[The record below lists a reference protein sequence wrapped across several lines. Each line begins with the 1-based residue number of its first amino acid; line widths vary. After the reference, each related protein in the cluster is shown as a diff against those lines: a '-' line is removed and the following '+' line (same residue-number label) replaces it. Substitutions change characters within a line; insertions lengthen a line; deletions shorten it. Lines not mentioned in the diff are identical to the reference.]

1 MRDFLPAV
9 IICCLATGCAATE
22 PPLDESVA
30 AATTRMIQLNLL
42 YLHGVENSASGR
54 TGAHNTL
61 NDLKA
66 AVAADLPSL
75 IASYQA
81 SHPGVTINVAS
92 ASANLYTATP
102 SGIHPSDSTDPTL
115 MDDWRSAIRAA
126 RRPARAIRAPP
137 HTSGGSGWSR
147 RSGGCSRRPPRTSS

>member
-1 MRDFLPAV
+1 MRDILPAV
-9 IICCLATGCAATE
+9 MICCALASCAVTGS
-22 PPLDESVA
+22 PLDESAA
-30 AATTRMIQLNLL
+30 AATTGDIQLNLL
-42 YLHGVENSASGR
+42 YIHGVENSAGAR

-75 IASYQA
+75 IASYQS
-81 SHPGVTINVAS
+81 SHPGVTISFAS

-115 MDDWRSAIRAA
+115 MDDWEVGD
-126 RRPARAIRAPP
+126 P
-137 HTSGGSGWSR
+137 
-147 RSGGCSRRPPRTSS
+147 GCSSTRQ